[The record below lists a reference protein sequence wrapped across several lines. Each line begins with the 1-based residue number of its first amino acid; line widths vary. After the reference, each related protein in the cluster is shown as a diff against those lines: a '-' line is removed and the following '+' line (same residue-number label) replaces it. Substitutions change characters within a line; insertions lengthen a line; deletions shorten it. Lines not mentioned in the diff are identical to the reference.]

1 MADVQKIALVTGSS
15 RGIGRGIAERLSRD
29 GFHVVASATARE
41 NEALVRSFAEQGV
54 AVDYIGLDISSEE
67 DRTHALAW
75 IRETYGRIDLLVNN
89 AGVAPTVRADILET
103 SRESFRRLMHINL
116 EGCFFMCQ
124 LFAN

>member
-54 AVDYIGLDISSEE
+54 AVDTSALTFPAR
-67 DRTHALAW
+67 RTARTRW
-75 IRETYGRIDLLVNN
+75 RGSGRNTGGSIC
-89 AGVAPTVRADILET
+89 
-103 SRESFRRLMHINL
+103 S
-116 EGCFFMCQ
+116 
-124 LFAN
+124 